1 MIGPAAATL
10 AILVLG
16 AGTSCKKKA
25 PEAPQVAAELPVQ
38 RVVLYRNGVGY
49 FERAGKVT
57 GDEIHFKVREHQVG
71 DFLASLAVV
80 ARDGKPV
87 EFVSF
92 PIKKEEKEKDEE
104 PPRCPY
110 PYPYPYPPL
119 GATCPGD
126 VPPPDDGEEEEEEED
141 VVDVVVKLQGGTA
154 EHDVVVAYVVE
165 SPVWRPTYRIVLDE
179 KGKKALLQGWAVVQN
194 LSGEDWK
201 DVWLTVTEGAPLT
214 FRADLGNPYIP
225 RRPLVTDRGEVV
237 QAAVASSVSVSEEVR
252 ARMQEMTETEE
263 EGGTGVGWGDEGKMG
278 LRDGADVDRMAGI
291 GAYGGAPPAAA
302 EPSAW
307 NGVMA
312 PGGYDMPDDQ
322 AAPAAPAPPPP
333 PVGLSASGA
342 QASLALLALG
352 AEEGGITTY
361 ASPVPITV
369 LDEASTMVS
378 IINQPV
384 EATDTLLYRP
394 DSGVPASALHPFR
407 VVRFTNQAGVTLE
420 RGPVAIF
427 GTERFLGQGLL
438 EPLPM
443 GATTSIPYAL
453 ERGMTVSVESGSDVE
468 EARLVKLLRGVL
480 TVKRYS
486 LRKTKYVVQ
495 NLTDHAGT
503 LYLQHSRWSGWELRT
518 WPKGSEEVDPLTA
531 IFPIE
536 FPAQGKAELEIVE
549 RSPTL
554 QTVQI
559 LTEEAATAVRL
570 YLEGPA
576 VDAVAG
582 PALRKALDLRE
593 QIAKIDLDISRFTA
607 ERDEVSAATYEVQN
621 NLYAIE
627 GIQRAG
633 DLRTRLTTRLEELH
647 KRYAE
652 LQTQIIDLTSQR
664 GELMV
669 ELTEALRDVTLEVPD
684 EPAAAPGGAGG
695 AAAPAEP
702 SAAPAPSAPT
712 SAPPPAAPTP

>member
-1 MIGPAAATL
+1 MRGRSGSVLLGPAVATL
-10 AILVLG
+10 AVLVLVG
-16 AGTSCKKKA
+16 GTSCKKKEK
-25 PEAPQVAAELPVQ
+25 EAPQVTAELPVQ

-57 GDEIHFKVREHQVG
+57 GDEIHFKVRERQVG

-92 PIKKEEKEKDEE
+92 PIKKEEKKKDEE

-110 PYPYPYPPL
+110 PYPYPYPPI

-126 VPPPDDGEEEEEEED
+126 VPPPDDGEEDEEEED
-141 VVDVVVKLQGGTA
+141 VVDVVVKLQGGAA

-194 LSGEDWK
+194 TSGEDWK

-214 FRADLGNPYIP
+214 FRADLGTPFIP
-225 RRPLVTDRGEVV
+225 LRPLVTDRGEVV
-237 QAAVASSVSVSEEVR
+237 QAAVASSVSVSEQVR
-252 ARMQEMTETEE
+252 ARMQEMAEE
-263 EGGTGVGWGDEGKMG
+263 EGGTGARGSGDEGKMG
-278 LRDGADVDRMAGI
+278 LRDADDVDRIAAI
-291 GAYGGAPPAAA
+291 GGYGGAPTAAA

-307 NGVMA
+307 DGEMA
-312 PGGYDMPDDQ
+312 PGGYPGGYDQ
-322 AAPAAPAPPPP
+322 AVAAPPPAPPT
-333 PVGLSASGA
+333 GLSAAGA

-361 ASPVPITV
+361 ASPVPVTV

-378 IINQPV
+378 IFNQPV

-394 DSGVPASALHPFR
+394 DSGVPASSLHPFR

-480 TVKRYS
+480 TIKRYS

-576 VDAVAG
+576 VDEVAG

-593 QIAKIDLDISRFTA
+593 QIAKIDLDVSRFTA

-621 NLYAIE
+621 NIYAIE

-633 DLRTRLTTRLEELH
+633 DLRTRLTTRLDELQ

-664 GELMV
+664 GELLV

-684 EPAAAPGGAGG
+684 DAPAAPVG
-695 AAAPAEP
+695 
-702 SAAPAPSAPT
+702 SAAPSAP
-712 SAPPPAAPTP
+712 PAEPVR